1 MANLGTRISNV
12 IFWLCI
18 VATAGILTVG
28 AYVFAEHLVVY
39 KGAIDWAIPMLTLG
53 AAAVVTA
60 VWVIAQ
66 HLITGQIALMARGV
80 VIAVMLAGV
89 IGGGLFGHSEGVR
102 RKASDDA
109 YYARIEAEKRS
120 AEMLE
125 EATIKSAG
133 HACAER
139 YRVFRTAFEEN
150 DKMALDLYTIYAK
163 CMSERGVRVSTFG
176 YISTMGLDHMTLEM
190 IKR

>member
-12 IFWLCI
+12 IFWLCV
-18 VATAGILTVG
+18 VATAGILAAG
-28 AYVFAEHLVVY
+28 AYLFSEHFVVHS
-39 KGAIDWAIPMLTLG
+39 GEIAWGIPLLTLG

-60 VWVIAQ
+60 VWVITQ
-66 HLITGQIALMARGV
+66 YLITGQIALMARGV
-80 VIAVMLAGV
+80 VVAALLVGV
-89 IGGGLFGHSEGVR
+89 IGGGLFGHSEGAL

-109 YYARIEAEKRS
+109 YYTRIEAQKRS
-120 AEMLE
+120 AAALE

-139 YRVFRTAFEEN
+139 YRVFRTSFEEN

-163 CMSERGVRVSTFG
+163 CMSEHGVRVSTFG
-176 YISTMGLDHMTLEM
+176 YISTMGLDHLTLEM
-190 IKR
+190 IKQ